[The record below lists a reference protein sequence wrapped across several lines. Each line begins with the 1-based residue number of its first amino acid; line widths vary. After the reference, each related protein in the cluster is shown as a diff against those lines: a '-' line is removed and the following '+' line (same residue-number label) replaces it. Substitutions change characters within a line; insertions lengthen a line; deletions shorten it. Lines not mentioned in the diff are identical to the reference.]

1 MPLAAIKKINDS
13 HSKPKERLRQPTN
26 NNVNGAYAAEM
37 DSAQRRLE
45 RKLRRRERAAIG
57 KPKLPTPLRPSN
69 KSKRKIKASSIDGSK
84 EESEGSHVSDSRKKK
99 GNKYRAV
106 PEVVKSY
113 KAKNVQAPG
122 GRITLVSEK
131 FLTPSPTAQPFSE
144 DQFLGSHGVSLDPM
158 MGNDQEIWNQWRIRA
173 PQPGPSPRSHSRGK
187 QPQQQSEASWQ
198 LGPSHFQRSPIRASS
213 FTSIM
218 PSNHRHDAASAAQFP
233 NSRLPPPGHT
243 NSPSW
248 HTETT
253 DRPSYEKQQP
263 PSLDKEITDIQSK
276 DKVTPDKVIITIQSH
291 PKLDLT
297 STVESEPAQFE
308 RSISNTWPI
317 VQGSND
323 LAYAAGAPWKERPP
337 SFGRPNYTEDLSL
350 GETSV
355 HSGDNGQAIGYF
367 QRSQNN
373 LPPASWSNGIAPDI
387 ERFHNPPHFQCSFT
401 PVFQSMGDFMQIL
414 LSKCDSAYHSNQA
427 NITPLHELQ
436 PQAMS
441 FYDPSEPTY
450 QEMIADDP
458 RLLLAPFDGAFDSIE
473 PQQHFRC
480 LGSSTNIRSNRPQL
494 VPPTVN
500 DAFDLY
506 RDPLNPVNDQRL
518 SLDQF
523 DQSHFA
529 EQGMWQERPSGRVE
543 EQVGM
548 TEEDWHRL
556 WGQRAYHR

>member
-1 MPLAAIKKINDS
+1 MAP
-13 HSKPKERLRQPTN
+13 
-26 NNVNGAYAAEM
+26 
-37 DSAQRRLE
+37 
-45 RKLRRRERAAIG
+45 RKFTI
-57 KPKLPTPLRPSN
+57 
-69 KSKRKIKASSIDGSK
+69 
-84 EESEGSHVSDSRKKK
+84 
-99 GNKYRAV
+99 
-106 PEVVKSY
+106 
-113 KAKNVQAPG
+113 Q
-122 GRITLVSEK
+122 LVSEK

-218 PSNHRHDAASAAQFP
+218 PSNHRHDAASAAQFS

-263 PSLDKEITDIQSK
+263 PSLDKEITNIQSK

-401 PVFQSMGDFMQIL
+401 PVFQSMDDFMQVRRALTEDELQSYSDPLQQHAEIMKGQQHYQVQRPCDTTFHTDGPSVSAMPQIPVLLPSQMPRYNKLLSSRQKDYPYQDDGNLDQGSLRPHLLSQQQINSEKIHAPFKAYQRNQQIL

-458 RLLLAPFDGAFDSIE
+458 RLLFAPFDGAFDSIE

-494 VPPTVN
+494 VPPTVKT
-500 DAFDLY
+500 L
-506 RDPLNPVNDQRL
+506 LTC
-518 SLDQF
+518 
-523 DQSHFA
+523 
-529 EQGMWQERPSGRVE
+529 
-543 EQVGM
+543 
-548 TEEDWHRL
+548 TETH
-556 WGQRAYHR
+556 

>member
-218 PSNHRHDAASAAQFP
+218 PSNHRHDAASAAQFS

-494 VPPTVN
+494 VPPTVK

>member
-218 PSNHRHDAASAAQFP
+218 PSNHRHDAASAAQFS